1 MLPLRSGILEKSN
14 KQNYIESKQKFKM
27 ITQNLK
33 QFISNQKTKNKTPY

>member
-14 KQNYIESKQKFKM
+14 KQNYIELKQKLKT

-33 QFISNQKTKNKTPY
+33 QFYIKSKN